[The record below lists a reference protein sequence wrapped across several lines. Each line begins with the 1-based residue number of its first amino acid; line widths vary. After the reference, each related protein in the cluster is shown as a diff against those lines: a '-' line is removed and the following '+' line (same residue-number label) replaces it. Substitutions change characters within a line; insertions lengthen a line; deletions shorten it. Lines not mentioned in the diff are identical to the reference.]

1 MHEVVSDLIAEQG
14 RDDEPLILS
23 KKDVARVLAD
33 GGVSAERVEAFEA
46 GFDATFGAGAVLP
59 AVNVV
64 TPRQF
69 RVDLPSVSIR
79 VDPKQADLLE
89 TRVIDGRS
97 YLLIPI
103 DGDISVKGQP
113 VFTKQ

>member
-1 MHEVVSDLIAEQG
+1 MLAKQ
-14 RDDEPLILS
+14 
-23 KKDVARVLAD
+23 DVARILSD
-33 GGVSAERVEAFEA
+33 GGISEERVEAFRD
-46 GFDATFGAGAVLP
+46 GFDKTFGAGAVLP
-59 AVNVV
+59 AVNIV

-69 RVDLPSVSIR
+69 KVDLPSISIK

-103 DGDISVKGQP
+103 EGDIAVNGQP
-113 VFTKQ
+113 VFPAKS